1 MPSERIPGKEHIIT
15 SVVIPIENA
24 SPESNHR
31 ETLDKPQVSDIPQND
46 WFVAFKNVK
55 VMKDKERL
63 RSCSRF
69 KETKET

>member
-1 MPSERIPGKEHIIT
+1 MPPERIPGKEHIIT

-24 SPESNHR
+24 SPESNRR

-55 VMKDKERL
+55 VMKDKKRL